1 MAILEKQRPPHVRPA
16 PPGRRPRPPGRPR
29 ENPGRTLVSDKAL
42 SQPRAR
48 LAYWIVLTLTTVVF
62 TLAFVFPLYW
72 MFASAVKSPAEYAQP
87 DPTLIPQ
94 TFHPETYSAAWTRL
108 DIAKFFVNTVYYA
121 IGGWLFQLVV
131 DVAAAYALSKLRP
144 VFGKLVLG
152 LMLASLMLPAS
163 ALLIPA
169 YLTVVDVPLVHLN
182 LLNTPWALWLPA
194 AANAFNIYVLKRFF
208 DQIPDDLLD
217 QAAIDGAGRL
227 RILWSV
233 VLPLSRPVLAVIS
246 IFAVIAM
253 WKDFLWPLLVLQDP
267 NAQSLSVALSR
278 LASTTFVSPTEL
290 MAGLAIAS
298 VPMIV
303 VFLVFQRQIL
313 AGLSA
318 GGIKG

>member
-1 MAILEKQRPPHVRPA
+1 MSTVDSSQRTLISPWALEK
-16 PPGRRPRPPGRPR
+16 RR
-29 ENPGRTLVSDKAL
+29 GRTLYWLVFAL
-42 SQPRAR
+42 V
-48 LAYWIVLTLTTVVF
+48 LALF
-62 TLAFVFPLYW
+62 TLAFVVPLVW
-72 MFASAVKSPAEYAQP
+72 MLLGAMKSAPELARNP
-87 DPTLIPQ
+87 PTLL
-94 TFHPETYSAAWTRL
+94 PERFEAGSYVEAWNFMDL
-108 DIAKFFVNTVYYA
+108 AKYFLNTVVIA
-121 IGGWLFQLVV
+121 LGALLIQLAVQV
-131 DVAAAYALSKLRP
+131 PAAYALSKLRP
-144 VFGKLVLG
+144 ALGKYVLA
-152 LMLASLMLPAS
+152 LMLATLMLPAS
-163 ALLIPA
+163 ALLVPT
-169 YLTVVDVPLVHLN
+169 YLAITDVPIVEVNLVN
-182 LLNTPWALWLPA
+182 SPAAIWLPA

-267 NAQSLSVALSR
+267 RSQTLSVALSR
-278 LASTTFVSPTEL
+278 LAATNFVAPTEL

-298 VPMIV
+298 IPMIV

-318 GGIKG
+318 GGLKG